1 MKGPTTAPCARIKSP
16 PMSTVTMM
24 IGSSQNL
31 RSAPRNLH
39 IWKTISIAFS
49 LEKVLEAV
57 VGRARGLAP
66 FPVRRRR
73 RVEAAR
79 QRVALRE
86 AHDERH
92 RREHAEEDD
101 PHHDRAHHAVEK
113 LAELHPGV
121 LERREPVRARQRDDG

>member
-86 AHDERH
+86 AHDQRH
-92 RREHAEEDD
+92 QREHAVEDA
-101 PHHDRAHHAVEK
+101 PHHHQAHPADD
-113 LAELHPGV
+113 EL
-121 LERREPVRARQRDDG
+121 DDLPP